1 MKLLIKVLLLV
12 ALMQLVMCTDH
23 VYKLGNDDGED
34 GEDATA
40 EDGAA
45 GEDGEDADDLT
56 TVEATVGDTVVLD
69 LPQDKPEGEN
79 AGVIEWVH
87 LESRLGKESDV
98 YAIAS
103 ESFVVNDD
111 ESRTFSFGIKAIAEG
126 EDVLS
131 FVNGDISK
139 LDDAIDGYNASDDQ
153 EFSVADMNG
162 LAYA

>member
-1 MKLLIKVLLLV
+1 MKLIVKILLLV
-12 ALMQLVMCTDH
+12 ALLQVVMCTDH
-23 VYKLGNDDGED
+23 VYKLGESDGDDEDKAGED
-34 GEDATA
+34 
-40 EDGAA
+40 AA
-45 GEDGEDADDLT
+45 GEDGEDSDDLT
-56 TVEATVGDTVVLD
+56 TVEAKVGDTVVLD